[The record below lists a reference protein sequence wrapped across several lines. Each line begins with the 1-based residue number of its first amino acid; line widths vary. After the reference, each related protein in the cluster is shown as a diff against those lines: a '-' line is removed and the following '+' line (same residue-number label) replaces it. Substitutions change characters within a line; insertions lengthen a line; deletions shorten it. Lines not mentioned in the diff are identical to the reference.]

1 MTSQKLPSCCMC
13 NDSNPSIA
21 SLCIFDSLLQAR
33 ELFSSAVRDPES
45 VRASRVQDFKVYGLR
60 FRAHKDP
67 GAYLDGRV
75 AV

>member
-21 SLCIFDSLLQAR
+21 LCIFHSLLQAR

-45 VRASRVQDFKVYGLR
+45 VRASRVQYFRVYGLG
-60 FRAHKDP
+60 FRVHKDP